1 METTQN
7 LEGKRVR
14 LIRMEDPYT
23 KLKEGDEGTINRV
36 NPLGDL
42 EVEWDNGSR
51 LNLITSVDEFELLE
65 SKSKFIRKF
74 FEFVQN
80 STESTSF
87 INSKL
92 EELED
97 MVVGFS
103 EGRNLMYEWKNKNDH
118 NIIITYQVNGLST
131 KFELDLVENTL
142 RKAEDGETVMKKNID
157 SVDNGLALIEKEI
170 QKDLRIYESY
180 QKESDEFELIWNE
193 LQEWMIKKTSEKKP
207 ERLKE
212 NFLMICRDSDLT
224 NKEKSEKISA
234 YLDLSVDL
242 NGKYEELIELISE
255 LIGN

>member
-1 METTQN
+1 
-7 LEGKRVR
+7 
-14 LIRMEDPYT
+14 
-23 KLKEGDEGTINRV
+23 
-36 NPLGDL
+36 
-42 EVEWDNGSR
+42 
-51 LNLITSVDEFELLE
+51 
-65 SKSKFIRKF
+65 
-74 FEFVQN
+74 
-80 STESTSF
+80 
-87 INSKL
+87 
-92 EELED
+92 
-97 MVVGFS
+97 
-103 EGRNLMYEWKNKNDH
+103 
-118 NIIITYQVNGLST
+118 
-131 KFELDLVENTL
+131 VENTL

>member
-23 KLKEGDEGTINRV
+23 TLKEGDEGTINRV

-42 EVEWDNGSR
+42 EVEWDNGSK

-65 SKSKFIRKF
+65 SKSKFIGKF

-103 EGRNLMYEWKNKNDH
+103 EGRNLMYEWKNKNDQLPNDKWCH
-118 NIIITYQVNGLST
+118 QWLY
-131 KFELDLVENTL
+131 F
-142 RKAEDGETVMKKNID
+142 
-157 SVDNGLALIEKEI
+157 
-170 QKDLRIYESY
+170 
-180 QKESDEFELIWNE
+180 
-193 LQEWMIKKTSEKKP
+193 
-207 ERLKE
+207 
-212 NFLMICRDSDLT
+212 NF
-224 NKEKSEKISA
+224 
-234 YLDLSVDL
+234 
-242 NGKYEELIELISE
+242 
-255 LIGN
+255 